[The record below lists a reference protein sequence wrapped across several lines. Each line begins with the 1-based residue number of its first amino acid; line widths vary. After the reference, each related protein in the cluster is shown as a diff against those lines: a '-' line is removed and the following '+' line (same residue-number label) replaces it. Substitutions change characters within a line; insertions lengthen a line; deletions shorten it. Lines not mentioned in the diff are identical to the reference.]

1 MERCG
6 NHSGPQLHSRPAVVT
21 GGVKPT
27 ACCFTCAKWNLV
39 LDLKFSRQ
47 SCLQTRI
54 VAWEMA
60 TSNDNS
66 HVWLSWDPTS
76 YSEVPGQVPA
86 VEQSRDT
93 SSSLSATE
101 WPLRRYGRFM
111 SGALVAA
118 SGSWKILSLSLIT
131 KTVLESNKE
140 SGFLVL
146 TIVISG
152 HFFISRGKE
161 VLEGFSLIDAPQW
174 LRIVKNADCMLFGSK
189 SKNKHRMFRVQFAGD
204 SKTQAEEHCYSC
216 EQKLVE
222 YVPVQVVEEH
232 RQELQQGHDLQL
244 DDESQL
250 KDAEQNVPVQH
261 TDVNLSPAQGRVSVA
276 ELAQYVLTS
285 HSELP
290 LAYQQMMWKSE
301 DLGRFIRLC
310 LLDRSFPAFVEEVE
324 KELKKIAKS

>member
-1 MERCG
+1 MSGAVLCLCG

-189 SKNKHRMFRVQFAGD
+189 SK
-204 SKTQAEEHCYSC
+204 
-216 EQKLVE
+216 
-222 YVPVQVVEEH
+222 
-232 RQELQQGHDLQL
+232 
-244 DDESQL
+244 
-250 KDAEQNVPVQH
+250 
-261 TDVNLSPAQGRVSVA
+261 DVNLSPAQGRVSVA